1 MHEAPKEQMLQDTN
15 PSGIKTRTMDIRTL
29 KPHPRNQEFFDDI
42 DGEKWEEFKENINAN
57 GLHVPILVTTDGMIV
72 SGHQRVRACME
83 LGMYSVPVNIK
94 HFENEDAVLRAL
106 IETNTVQ
113 RGTIVGQSKRRQA
126 AIIREL
132 ERLYQIGINGGDRRS
147 ENFSGSFEPLK
158 NEDPKNQRE
167 LADKLGV
174 SKAQYKRLKKLS
186 DLLPELFDL
195 LEENEVPLTYVYE
208 IALNFPEHE
217 QSALLQRM
225 LRLPG
230 YKKHYKN
237 LVQYEVQQALKDHD
251 ASIDETNK
259 KLQEDLEAA
268 QRRTQEEIERGNK
281 LRLEKLHLEEDLAV
295 SQAMLA
301 ERPQEMEKMEQSNRN
316 LFDQLTAERNSRQML
331 EQANKKLKGQL
342 ESKDIAIEKILAF
355 RASIESAIV
364 ALKAFG
370 QDSSVTEEYQL
381 SMQQEIQLALHNLG
395 QYIVQNTAV

>member
-1 MHEAPKEQMLQDTN
+1 MHEAPKEQMLQDSN

-42 DGEKWEEFKENINAN
+42 DGEKWEEFKENIKAN
-57 GLHVPILVTTDGMIV
+57 GLHVPILVTTDGVIV

-83 LGMYSVPVNIK
+83 LEMYSVPVNIK
-94 HFENEDAVLRAL
+94 YFENEDAVLRAL

-132 ERLYQIGINGGDRRS
+132 ERLYKIKQGSGGDTTKKQ
-147 ENFSGSFEPLK
+147 GSNEPC
-158 NEDPKNQRE
+158 NSDEPQTQQE

-174 SKAQYKRLKKLS
+174 SKAQYKRLKALS
-186 DLLPELFDL
+186 NLLPELFDVA
-195 LEENEVPLTYVYE
+195 EENEVPMNYLYQ
-208 IALNFPEHE
+208 IARNFPDHE
-217 QSALLQRM
+217 QSALLQSI

-268 QRRTQEEIERGNK
+268 QRRTQEEIERGNR

-301 ERPQEMEKMEQSNRN
+301 ERPQEMEQMELNNRQ
-316 LFDQLTAERNSRQML
+316 LFNQLTDERNNRQLL

-355 RASIESAIV
+355 RAAIENAV
-364 ALKAFG
+364 TALKAFD
-370 QDSSVTEEYQL
+370 QDSSITEEYKA
-381 SMQQEIQLALHNLG
+381 SMQQEIALALHHLG
-395 QYIVQNTAV
+395 QYSAQNIAV